1 MAIQQTG
8 TDRARDIRVEQVRLV
23 FRSMRSSLYLGS
35 ALAFLLTLILLE
47 PENQTILLGWLAAV
61 VASRILCV
69 SYASIALKRGIDADN
84 TDQHIRHMCLI
95 KILEGAAWGSLV
107 WIVIGQASLAEQL
120 LTLASLA
127 GVSGNAV
134 SLLAPVFPFYLSMQL
149 SQLASMSSK
158 LLIMDDRSFVVL
170 AMGCTLYL
178 VGQVGQALMAQRA
191 SRETLMLRFEN
202 LELIERLQIES
213 ERAESARGR
222 AEEANLAKSKFLA
235 AASHDLRQPV
245 HAQELFLEVLA
256 RSELSPVQS
265 KILSNARAASQASA
279 QMLNTLLDFSRIEA
293 GVVEPQRKAF
303 RLQPLLHKL
312 ENELGSLADAKN
324 LVYRCR
330 ETTLAVD
337 SDPSLLELM
346 LRNLITNA
354 IRYTHTGGLLIG
366 CRKRGAQVQ
375 IEIVDT
381 GIGIAPDQTRE
392 IFREFHQLG
401 NPERD
406 RLKGL
411 GLGLAITEGLA
422 NSLGHRISLVSQVGR
437 GSTFRL
443 HVPLARGMLI
453 EDVFRPSSDTSLL
466 FSQRLQGLRVL
477 IVEDDMI
484 VRQGMIDLLENW
496 GCECR
501 TAESLS
507 EAEEQV
513 TSWPVQA
520 LISDYRLREN
530 QTGAQV
536 ISHVREVLGRQ
547 VPALIITG
555 DTAPARLRDARSS
568 GIPLLHKPVSPSQ
581 LYRSLISIVEASSV
595 PPASDQLEP
604 TGAAASP
611 ADRTPNERGPSAPS
625 QH

>member
-1 MAIQQTG
+1 MAIQRAS

-23 FRSMRSSLYLGS
+23 FRNMRSSLYLGS

-47 PENQTILLGWLAAV
+47 PENQAILLSWLAAV

-69 SYASIALKRGIDADN
+69 SYAGFALKRGIDGDN
-84 TDQHIRHMCLI
+84 TDRHILHMCLI

-120 LTLASLA
+120 LALASLA

-134 SLLAPVFPFYLSMQL
+134 SLLAPVFPFYLSMQMA
-149 SQLASMSSK
+149 QLASMSSK

-170 AMGCTLYL
+170 AMGCALYL

-330 ETTLAVD
+330 ETAFAVD
-337 SDPSLLELM
+337 SDPGLLELM

-381 GIGIAPDQTRE
+381 GIGIAPDQTRA

-422 NSLGHRISLVSQVGR
+422 NSLGHRISLISQVGR

-443 HVPLARGMLI
+443 HVPLAQGMLI
-453 EDVFRPSSDTSLL
+453 EEVFKPSPDTSPLY
-466 FSQRLQGLRVL
+466 SKRLQGLRVL

-501 TAESLS
+501 TAESIS

-513 TSWPVQA
+513 TTWSVQA

-536 ISHVREVLGRQ
+536 ISHVREVLGRP

-581 LYRSLISIVEASSV
+581 LYRSLISIVEASST
-595 PPASDQLEP
+595 PPASEQLEP
-604 TGAAASP
+604 TGTTASP
-611 ADRTPNERGPSAPS
+611 ENRAPNEHGPSAPS
-625 QH
+625 QY